1 MDRRPSIMV
10 EIEGI
15 EDITDKGIHVIL
27 RGGKKLAWLPKD
39 ELSYLPGAV
48 VVPEWLARKI
58 RRGGYDCDY
67 R

>member
-1 MDRRPSIMV
+1 MV
-10 EIEGI
+10 EIDGI
-15 EDITDKGIHVIL
+15 EEITEKGVQVVL

-39 ELSYLPGAV
+39 ELGYLPGAV

-58 RRGGYDCDY
+58 RRGGCEIRHYGDTRD